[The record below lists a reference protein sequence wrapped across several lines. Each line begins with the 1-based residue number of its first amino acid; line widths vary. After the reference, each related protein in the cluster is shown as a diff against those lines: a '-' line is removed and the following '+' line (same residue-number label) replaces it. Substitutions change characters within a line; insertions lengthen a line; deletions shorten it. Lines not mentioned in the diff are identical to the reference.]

1 MKELAHEVKAPLPD
15 FEHPPVVEVALSV
28 QLEPL
33 AKLSTQDLAVF
44 WDEVLH
50 RERSWKEAPPIPPA
64 LEWFGIPQPQAN
76 VELRF
81 QQLEEPPPHRALF
94 VSTDQTSLLQLQ
106 RDRLVQN
113 WRKAN
118 NQPYPRY
125 QQIRTGFREQFEALC
140 RFVADR
146 RLGACVPNQ
155 CEVTYVN
162 HIEWGREG
170 QPPEDLSEVLAS
182 WTAKNTDAFLG
193 APENVDLVT
202 HHIIRTEGV
211 PVGRLHIAANPRYRG
226 DDLQPLLMLT
236 LTARGRPTSE
246 GVDDVMRFLD
256 LGHEHVVR
264 GFASVTTPEMHKR
277 WGRRA

>member
-1 MKELAHEVKAPLPD
+1 
-15 FEHPPVVEVALSV
+15 
-28 QLEPL
+28 
-33 AKLSTQDLAVF
+33 
-44 WDEVLH
+44 
-50 RERSWKEAPPIPPA
+50 
-64 LEWFGIPQPQAN
+64 
-76 VELRF
+76 
-81 QQLEEPPPHRALF
+81 
-94 VSTDQTSLLQLQ
+94 LLQLQ
-106 RDRLVQN
+106 RDRLIQN

-125 QQIRTGFREQFEALC
+125 EQIRTSFREQFEALC

-162 HIEWGREG
+162 HIEWGRKG

-182 WTAKNTDAFLG
+182 WTAKNTDGFLG
-193 APENVDLVT
+193 TPEQVDLVT

-226 DDLQPLLMLT
+226 DDLQPMLVLT